1 MRIVVVGSSGS
12 GKTTMA
18 RRLGRELDLPAIEL
32 DAINW
37 QPGWRGLDQDD
48 PEEFKRRV
56 ELATQGERW
65 SSDGNY
71 NIVRPLLWGR
81 ATHIV
86 WLDYPRHINLRRVV
100 WRSVT
105 RAVSRTEFWP
115 GTGNRERISHWLRK
129 DHPIQLVWQG
139 WAGKRERIAARLA
152 EPAAAHLKVFRLSH
166 PREAAGLAERLN
178 ATA

>member
-1 MRIVVVGSSGS
+1 MRIVVVGTSGS

-18 RRLGRELDLPAIEL
+18 KRLGRELGLPAIEL

-37 QPGWRGLDQDD
+37 QPGWHDLSQKD

-56 ELATQGERW
+56 EIATRGEQW

-71 NIVRPLLWGR
+71 NILRPILWAR
-81 ATHIV
+81 ATHLV
-86 WLDYPRHINLRRVV
+86 WLDYAHHIILRRVI
-100 WRSVT
+100 WRSVK
-105 RAVSRTEFWP
+105 RAVDRRELWP
-115 GTGNRERISHWLRK
+115 GTGNRERVGEWLRK
-129 DHPIQLVWQG
+129 DHPIQLVRQG

-166 PREAAGLAERLN
+166 PREATGLAERLR
-178 ATA
+178 AAA

>member
-18 RRLGRELDLPAIEL
+18 KRLARELDLPAIEL

-37 QPGWRGLDQDD
+37 QPNWYDLSQKD

-56 ELATQGERW
+56 EIATRGERW

-71 NIVRPLLWGR
+71 NILRPILWTR
-81 ATHIV
+81 ATHLV
-86 WLDYPRHINLRRVV
+86 WLDYDHHVILRRVI
-100 WRSVT
+100 WRSVK
-105 RAVSRTEFWP
+105 RALDRRELWP
-115 GTGNRERISHWLRK
+115 GTGNRERVSEWLRK
-129 DHPIQLVWQG
+129 DHPIQLVRQG

-152 EPAAAHLKVFRLSH
+152 EPAAAHLKVIRLSH
-166 PREAAGLAERLN
+166 PREAEGLAARLN
-178 ATA
+178 AGS